1 MYATITDYASWFSD
15 EIQDDEFNRL
25 CMEADRILDIYTT
38 GIDNIKKL
46 RIAFP
51 TDEND
56 AAAVKYAACKLI
68 NFLKQLSDAETSAAS
83 ARGYT
88 EGANG
93 LQGKAVSSI
102 SAGNES
108 ISFTS
113 GSDATAIDKAIA
125 DPEEKKKLIHNMMTD
140 FLSGLTDANGVN
152 LLYMGSYPVRI
163 TNV

>member
-1 MYATITDYASWFSD
+1 MYATITDYASWFGA
-15 EIQDDEFNRL
+15 IQGDEFNRFSL
-25 CMEADRILDIYTT
+25 EADRILDIYTT
-38 GIDNIKKL
+38 GIDNTKKL

-51 TDEND
+51 TDESD

-68 NFLKQLSDAETSAAS
+68 NLLKQISDAEASAAS

-93 LQGKAVSSI
+93 LQGKAVSSM

-108 ISFTS
+108 LSFAS
-113 GSDATAIDKAIA
+113 GSDTTAIDKAIA
-125 DPEEKKKLIHNMMTD
+125 DPEEKKKLIHNMIVE
-140 FLSGLTDANGVN
+140 FFSGLQDANGVN

-163 TNV
+163 ENV